1 MIIILIYVNS
11 NLRKTKNESNI
22 ANPKLLGRRKLT
34 ELMLFLVFF
43 SKLTESFVLFFIS
56 FLDYRFILF
65 LYVGGGTFSL
75 KPFAMA
81 LFIKA
86 LLPYQVLVAKYF
98 NTQYNQDDHLRVFPE
113 YLILIDSFLSLLE

>member
-1 MIIILIYVNS
+1 MD
-11 NLRKTKNESNI
+11 TKI
-22 ANPKLLGRRKLT
+22 
-34 ELMLFLVFF
+34 
-43 SKLTESFVLFFIS
+43 
-56 FLDYRFILF
+56 F
-65 LYVGGGTFSL
+65 LYVGGSTSSL

-81 LFIKA
+81 LFIKT